1 MTVEGRRRPRNRAQR
16 TLRRPSPERYG
27 TRRVTFDSEGGAC
40 VGTLYE
46 PDRPRNAPV
55 VVMAPGAG
63 MRRSFGLPAVAERFA
78 EAGYAAFPFDYR
90 GFGDSE
96 GEPRNLVSPSRQ
108 IADLNAAVD
117 RVRRMDDVGG
127 GGVVLWGFSLGGGH
141 ALSVAA
147 DDRRVAAVVALSP
160 VTDGRKLVRSRGVG
174 FAAKSL
180 AVGLRDAVGARVGS
194 GASVPL
200 AGEGGELALLSQPG
214 AKRSFVDLADRES
227 DWTNETP
234 ARSLLGFPRYRPV
247 KRCEE
252 IDCPAF
258 LFAGTDDDV
267 VDAAWVEAA
276 ADEIDGSTFVRAPV
290 GHFDSLADRFE
301 LATHYQLAFLDD
313 RFEGET
319 RDSAAVAGGVR
330 DRKGRRR

>member
-1 MTVEGRRRPRNRAQR
+1 MTVRQRRRPRNRAQQA
-16 TLRRPSPERYG
+16 LRRPSPERYG
-27 TRRVTFDSEGGAC
+27 TRRVTFDSDGDTC

-46 PDRPRNAPV
+46 PDRPRDAPV
-55 VVMAPGAG
+55 VVMAPGEG

-78 EAGYAAFPFDYR
+78 EAGYAAFLFDYR
-90 GFGDSE
+90 HFGDSE

-108 IADLNAAVD
+108 TADLRAAVD
-117 RVRRMDDVGG
+117 RLRRMADVGG
-127 GGVVLWGFSLGGGH
+127 RGVVLWGFSLGGGH

-147 DDRRVAAVVALSP
+147 DDHRVAAVMALSP

-180 AVGLRDAVGARVGS
+180 AVGLRDAVGSRVGS

-200 AGEGGELALLSQPG
+200 VGEEGKLALLSQPG
-214 AKRSFVDLADRES
+214 TKRSFVDLADRES

-247 KRCEE
+247 KGLGEV
-252 IDCPAF
+252 DCPAF
-258 LFAGTDDDV
+258 FLAGTDDEV

-276 ADEIDGSTFVRAPV
+276 ADAVDRSTLVRAPV
-290 GHFDSLADRFE
+290 GHFDVLADRFE
-301 LATHYQLAFLDD
+301 PATHYQLAFLEDY
-313 RFEGET
+313 FG
-319 RDSAAVAGGVR
+319 AADTAP
-330 DRKGRRR
+330 